1 MTLIELARF
10 SMSINAEI
18 ARTFL
23 ESHGIGAVVFD
34 RGMNAAES
42 APIMIQTRLM
52 ILDEDYDEAFK
63 LLGEAGLI

>member
-1 MTLIELARF
+1 MALVELARF
-10 SMSINAEI
+10 SMSINADI

-34 RGMNAAES
+34 SGMNAAES
-42 APIMIQTRLM
+42 VPIMIQTRLM
-52 ILDEDYDEAFK
+52 LLGEDYDEAFK